1 MKKMGL
7 AVQEFLTPGRWRV
20 NASCYMVYSKSKFHP
35 VKSIMDG
42 FDFANSAKTYGDAAS
57 TITLEII
64 IQLNYIKLSFNH
76 SNNAVF
82 GI

>member
-35 VKSIMDG
+35 VKYNG
-42 FDFANSAKTYGDAAS
+42 CFDFANSAKTYGDAAS
-57 TITLEII
+57 TITLEIM